1 MSTTPTEILESTIAA
16 TEAIIAE
23 TTAATE
29 GALDLHSIKDM
40 MDGFDPASLLPNL
53 SELFESLAPV
63 CRFAVMI
70 GPLVLLVLG
79 ISYLFFVPKEA
90 NYYFGYRCYFGMGSE
105 YAWRFTQRLA
115 GLLFGGMGL
124 VLTVI
129 MFLVCGGFGETDVMG
144 IVDVATTCIL
154 WEIGLMLLCCVAID
168 ILLIVRYDRKGVRRK
183 ENRRLR
189 REKRAQKKL
198 EKMNKNNGIA

>member
-1 MSTTPTEILESTIAA
+1 MSTTPTDILETTAAAIESTIAA
-16 TEAIIAE
+16 TEAVIAE

-90 NYYFGYRCYFGMGSE
+90 NYYFGYRCYFGMGSV
-105 YAWRFTQRLA
+105 YAWRFTQRMA

-129 MFLVCGGFGETDVMG
+129 MFVISGRFRYMEVTEMVWQALECVLLQAVLVFA
-144 IVDVATTCIL
+144 AT
-154 WEIGLMLLCCVAID
+154 
-168 ILLIVRYDRKGVRRK
+168 LLINITAALRFNRKGEHRRK
-183 ENRRLR
+183 NRNA
-189 REKRAQKKL
+189 K
-198 EKMNKNNGIA
+198 